1 LIDALFANYA
11 ASVVVTTGVPVTIV
25 AGFNLFYNAPTDITN
40 VVSLTG
46 TDPLFVDPA
55 AGNFRLGAGSPASGA
70 GLSLGLLTDLDG
82 APRGNPPSIGAY
94 ELPAY
99 ALTVTTAGTGQGLVT
114 VTPSRTFFGQ
124 GSVITLTASPTGTS
138 TFAGWSGAASGLTNP
153 LTITMDSAKTVTAT
167 FTLNV
172 PPTAD
177 LKLSLRGTPNPAAAG
192 GLVTYTL
199 AVTNTG
205 PALATTVRLTDTLS
219 VSSTFQ
225 SLSSPAGW
233 NCQSPAV
240 GATGSVICAAGS
252 LTAGSSAAFT
262 LTVQLGAALPP
273 STLLSNSAAATSA
286 LPDPTTPN
294 TATVT
299 IEIFAYRYYWPF
311 MQR

>member
-1 LIDALFANYA
+1 
-11 ASVVVTTGVPVTIV
+11 VVITTGVPVTTV
-25 AGFNLFYNAPTDITN
+25 SLFNFFYNAPTEIITGPT
-40 VVSLTG
+40 SLTG
-46 TDPLFVDPA
+46 TNPLFVDPA
-55 AGNFRLGAGSPASGA
+55 ADNYRLGAGSPAAGA
-70 GLSLGLLTDLDG
+70 GYSLGIPTDLDG
-82 APRGNPPSIGAY
+82 APRGDPPSIGAY

-114 VTPSRTFFGQ
+114 VAPNRLFFGQ
-124 GSVITLTASPTGTS
+124 GSVVTLTASPTGTS
-138 TFAGWSGAASGLTNP
+138 TFAGWSGSASGLTNP
-153 LTITMDSAKTVTAT
+153 LTITMDSAKAITAT

-177 LKLSLRGTPNPAAAG
+177 LKLSLRGAPSQAAAG

-199 AVTNTG
+199 TITNTG
-205 PALATTVRLTDTLS
+205 PDLATTIRLTDTLS

-240 GATGSVICAAGS
+240 GATGSVICATGS
-252 LTAGSSAAFT
+252 LTAGVAATFT
-262 LTVQLGAALPP
+262 LTVQLSATLPA
-273 STLLSNSAAATSA
+273 SAQVSNTATATSA

-299 IEIFAYRYYWPF
+299 TGIFAYRYYWPF
-311 MQR
+311 VLN